1 MKHFEDVAPLYDDI
15 RETEIWPSLVR
26 TMVQLDV
33 ARGLIVDVATG
44 TGLYGVRLA
53 EHGYHVI
60 GVDSN
65 RHMLAQAVL
74 KARRRKCDF
83 RGLLGSA
90 EQIPVAEGSIRTM
103 MSTNAI
109 HHFDLPAHVREVIRI
124 LQPGGCYVV
133 FTRFQEQNKRS
144 LWGQMFPGFAAKEN
158 RLYHPH
164 DFEQVGRDFPE
175 LVLEAVEELAFE
187 NRFCAE
193 HLLEVARC
201 RKYSTFA
208 FYNDSEFRRACD
220 VFRVRLAEWREDHY
234 TAEIGKV
241 VFRRQ

>member
-1 MKHFEDVAPLYDDI
+1 MKHFDDVAPLYDDI
-15 RETEIWPSLVR
+15 RETEIWPSLLR

-33 ARGLIVDVATG
+33 ARGLILDVATG
-44 TGLYGVRLA
+44 TGLYSVRLA

-60 GVDSN
+60 GVDRNQS
-65 RHMLAQAVL
+65 MLAQAVL
-74 KARRRKCDF
+74 KARQRKCDF
-83 RGLLGSA
+83 RGLLGTA
-90 EQIPVAEGSIRTM
+90 EQIPVADGSILTM

-124 LQPGGCYVV
+124 LEPGGCYVV

-144 LWGQMFPGFAAKEN
+144 LWGQLFPGFAAKEN

-164 DFEQVGRDFPE
+164 DFEQVAADFPE
-175 LVLEAVEELAFE
+175 LVLETVEELAFE
-187 NRFCAE
+187 NRFCGE
-193 HLLEVARC
+193 RLLAVARSH
-201 RKYSTFA
+201 KYSTFA

-220 VFRVRLAEWREDHY
+220 VFRLRLAEWQESHY
-234 TAEIGKV
+234 TAEIGTV